1 LLQFAEILLNHHK
14 EKWINNGG
22 PLLEIIPLSKI
33 KVDDVIT
40 AALYDLIMPFVNE
53 ETKAECLA
61 NALATAIQNDK
72 PFEENYLRH
81 TLGADLNYATRKP
94 VNHYKLGKT
103 FEVRLKLA
111 RNGADL
117 FVEENEDKELIVA
130 RVDIPTKTAMAA
142 SVRKKMPNVQ
152 ETSEIFYELSAAY
165 TDPRYSSWKH
175 IKSTYSEYCRRAPI
189 KVMDKETGKIYNGTP
204 EIEDL
209 VYGLNSFTN
218 EMSLKFNHIA
228 GDPAFKRKFALFL
241 CVEEPNAKKIIFP
254 KGLRVM
260 FKPKEKPSEIN
271 LEPAT
276 LIQQNWPEKNEN
288 QGDAEDDIG
297 ELRPRR
303 ETRAAA
309 KRKRNEGDEE
319 AEANKDQGT
328 KRRKTIK

>member
-1 LLQFAEILLNHHK
+1 
-14 EKWINNGG
+14 
-22 PLLEIIPLSKI
+22 
-33 KVDDVIT
+33 
-40 AALYDLIMPFVNE
+40 
-53 ETKAECLA
+53 
-61 NALATAIQNDK
+61 
-72 PFEENYLRH
+72 
-81 TLGADLNYATRKP
+81 
-94 VNHYKLGKT
+94 
-103 FEVRLKLA
+103 LKLA

-117 FVEENEDKELIVA
+117 FVEENEDKELIVSNLVPPWTFLIEEISKVA

-165 TDPRYSSWKH
+165 TDPRYPSWKH

-254 KGLRVM
+254 KGLRYVN
-260 FKPKEKPSEIN
+260 SA
-271 LEPAT
+271 LT
-276 LIQQNWPEKNEN
+276 
-288 QGDAEDDIG
+288 
-297 ELRPRR
+297 
-303 ETRAAA
+303 
-309 KRKRNEGDEE
+309 
-319 AEANKDQGT
+319 
-328 KRRKTIK
+328 